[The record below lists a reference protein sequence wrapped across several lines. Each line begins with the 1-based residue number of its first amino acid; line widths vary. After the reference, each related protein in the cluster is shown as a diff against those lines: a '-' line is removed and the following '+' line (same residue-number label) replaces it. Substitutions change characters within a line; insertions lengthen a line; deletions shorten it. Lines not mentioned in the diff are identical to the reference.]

1 MQVDNSEFEII
12 KRRGLI
18 VWVYSLKQLKNLKK
32 FGLLHYVSRKMKY
45 VVLYLNEETFEETE
59 ERIRKLHFVRNVE
72 RSYRPDIEMNF
83 ADKIGSKTVLKEEG
97 FEIEEL
103 NTEIRLAEHL

>member
-32 FGLLHYVSRKMKY
+32 FGLLHYVSRRMKY
-45 VVLYLNEETFEETE
+45 LSL
-59 ERIRKLHFVRNVE
+59 IH
-72 RSYRPDIEMNF
+72 I
-83 ADKIGSKTVLKEEG
+83 
-97 FEIEEL
+97 
-103 NTEIRLAEHL
+103 

>member
-1 MQVDNSEFEII
+1 MQLDNSEFEIT

-32 FGLLHYVSRKMKY
+32 FGLLHYVSRRMKY
-45 VVLYLNEETFEETE
+45 VVLYLNEETLEETE

-72 RSYRPDIEMNF
+72 RWERQ
-83 ADKIGSKTVLKEEG
+83 
-97 FEIEEL
+97 
-103 NTEIRLAEHL
+103 